1 MNTPTFFENCA
12 LIRLVGKAMDLLI
25 ASFQIT
31 KIVVAQQ
38 IFAPPLATAALKQQ
52 KFRKRLKHVERGSHV
67 EGLRRN
73 SLNLQFQRFSISIDA
88 MHISIDG
95 C

>member
-1 MNTPTFFENCA
+1 MISQRVMNTPTFFENYA

-52 KFRKRLKHVERGSHV
+52 NFVSV
-67 EGLRRN
+67 
-73 SLNLQFQRFSISIDA
+73 
-88 MHISIDG
+88 
-95 C
+95 

>member
-12 LIRLVGKAMDLLI
+12 LIRLVGKAVDLLI

-38 IFAPPLATAALKQQ
+38 IFAPPLATAALNNK
-52 KFRKRLKHVERGSHV
+52 
-67 EGLRRN
+67 
-73 SLNLQFQRFSISIDA
+73 IS
-88 MHISIDG
+88 
-95 C
+95 

>member
-38 IFAPPLATAALKQQ
+38 VFAPPLATAALKQQ
-52 KFRKRLKHVERGSHV
+52 NFVSV
-67 EGLRRN
+67 
-73 SLNLQFQRFSISIDA
+73 
-88 MHISIDG
+88 
-95 C
+95 